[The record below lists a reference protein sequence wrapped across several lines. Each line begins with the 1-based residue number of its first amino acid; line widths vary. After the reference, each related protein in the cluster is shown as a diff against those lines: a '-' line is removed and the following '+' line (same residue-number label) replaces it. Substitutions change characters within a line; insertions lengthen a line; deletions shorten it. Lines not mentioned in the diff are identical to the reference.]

1 MFSAKLTEN
10 QSQHLSI
17 YTNPF
22 DNEIQI
28 STSFE
33 NELVPMNI
41 YDSQGRIV
49 MSENIQFT
57 AGKASIKL
65 KNIELG
71 TYILTLIHN

>member
-1 MFSAKLTEN
+1 MGESD
-10 QSQHLSI
+10 
-17 YTNPF
+17 P
-22 DNEIQI
+22 I

-71 TYILTLIHN
+71 TYILTLIHNWEKLKYQIVKY